1 MWFDLNRFHQ
11 YYSDRFSANPIVL
24 RVVETID
31 STNRLLAQQLL
42 ENKTTCFYQAV
53 IAQTQTAGRG
63 QWGRTWTS
71 EAGGLYLSLGFK
83 DIPNAILPNPVLPN
97 SILPNSILNNPV
109 LTSSIPNDR
118 FSLIPLAVAW
128 GVANGLRLEG
138 IPVQLKWPNDLILQR
153 RKLGGILVEKS
164 SSAIVIGI
172 GINWKNHPPEPG
184 IALQAYQK
192 KEAMPAIETLEQLT
206 AIVLAGVIYGYQE
219 WLNPQHS
226 LADCIDRYEAIL
238 SNRGQWIPLENQI
251 GKVMGITP
259 TGALRVQGEE
269 IEFYFSPGTLQ
280 LGY

>member
-1 MWFDLNRFHQ
+1 MWFDLNRFHH

-24 RVVETID
+24 SVVETID
-31 STNRLLAQQLL
+31 STNRLLTQQLL
-42 ENKTTCFYQAV
+42 DNKTNYSYQAV

-71 EAGGLYLSLGFK
+71 EAGGLYVSLGFK
-83 DIPNAILPNPVLPN
+83 DIPNAILPNPVL
-97 SILPNSILNNPV
+97 
-109 LTSSIPNDR
+109 TSPIPNDR

-184 IALQAYQK
+184 IALQAYQQ
-192 KEAMPAIETLEQLT
+192 KEPMPAIESLEQLT

-219 WLNPQHS
+219 WLNPQHP

-238 SNRGQWIPLENQI
+238 SNRGQWIPLKNQI